1 VQNKDNIDVAVVLIG
16 NEGYGIRRFL
26 IDQYNAAKDHN
37 ISFHYICLHRGELY
51 EKLSNLGADIKII
64 GGKIPKPYPPN
75 LLKVFS
81 VFLSSLVSNCKSF
94 KKICNY
100 INSTKPSLVYTHDP
114 TLNSVGGL
122 AARRCGIKSIRHF
135 HGQLNIKRNW
145 GLSRILL
152 SCWLNL
158 CTDMG
163 LAISQTVRD
172 SLWGSLKK
180 KTYCVYNGLD
190 IPEVKQ
196 QGEQLA
202 GVNNCEA
209 ADIVCVGRLVN
220 IKKQHILIES
230 LGILAKQGL
239 SYSLIFVGGPAEDT
253 NPYYHKLKKKAETLG
268 ISDNIKFVGQV
279 QNPFGIITKSR
290 VSVLCC
296 DREGFGYVI
305 PESMACG
312 TPVIVVDAA
321 GPSELVEHDK
331 TGLKFKPDN
340 ATELAECLRILLSDE
355 AKAKEL
361 SREAYSQ
368 ISQNLS
374 MKTHLRQIKE
384 KFCEVLDKS

>member
-180 KTYCVYNGLD
+180 KTYCVYN
-190 IPEVKQ
+190 
-196 QGEQLA
+196 
-202 GVNNCEA
+202 
-209 ADIVCVGRLVN
+209 VGRRVN